1 MDRLARAITRCGRIF
16 ADFIVC
22 TADRD
27 SGPTLLARQII
38 PADFAVTNYLG
49 RKAVYSN
56 RYTVSVGIC
65 KRVIPSIP
73 ITITNS
79 NGLLR
84 SFCLRR
90 IDNRFLSD
98 FSIFSFFLFFF
109 FFFFSFVSLSYFF
122 TYQTF
127 DKAMR
132 SLSSSLPLRTI
143 YQHVSCPRGLHFI
156 LFVINKVKS
165 DTNYLHRKI
174 QWKIISLCSI
184 RRKL

>member
-79 NGLLR
+79 NGPLR
-84 SFCLRR
+84 SFCLRW

-98 FSIFSFFLFFF
+98 FSIFSFFLFFL
-109 FFFFSFVSLSYFF
+109 FFFSFVSLSYFF

-132 SLSSSLPLRTI
+132 SLSSSLPPCTI

-165 DTNYLHRKI
+165 DADYLHRKV

-184 RRKL
+184 QRKL

>member
-109 FFFFSFVSLSYFF
+109 FFFS
-122 TYQTF
+122 
-127 DKAMR
+127 
-132 SLSSSLPLRTI
+132 
-143 YQHVSCPRGLHFI
+143 VSCLSPIFSHIKHSIKPCDLQLSPSAYHISTRFVPTRITLHFI
-156 LFVINKVKS
+156 CDK
-165 DTNYLHRKI
+165 
-174 QWKIISLCSI
+174 
-184 RRKL
+184 

>member
-79 NGLLR
+79 NGPLR

-98 FSIFSFFLFFF
+98 FSIFSFFLFFSC
-109 FFFFSFVSLSYFF
+109 FFFSVSCLSPIFSHIKHSIKPCNLYPALFL
-122 TYQTF
+122 
-127 DKAMR
+127 
-132 SLSSSLPLRTI
+132 SLCTI
-143 YQHVSCPRGLHFI
+143 YQHVSCVDYTSFYL
-156 LFVINKVKS
+156 INKVKS
-165 DTNYLHRKI
+165 GHSVTYIERCNGK
-174 QWKIISLCSI
+174 
-184 RRKL
+184 

>member
-79 NGLLR
+79 NGPLR

-98 FSIFSFFLFFF
+98 FSIFSFFLFFL
-109 FFFFSFVSLSYFF
+109 FFFSFVSLSYFF

-132 SLSSSLPLRTI
+132 SLSNSLPLCTI
-143 YQHVSCPRGLHFI
+143 YQHGSCGLHFI

-165 DTNYLHRKI
+165 DTDYLHRKV

-184 RRKL
+184 WRKL

>member
-109 FFFFSFVSLSYFF
+109 FFFS
-122 TYQTF
+122 
-127 DKAMR
+127 
-132 SLSSSLPLRTI
+132 
-143 YQHVSCPRGLHFI
+143 VSCLSPIFSHIKHSIKPAL
-156 LFVINKVKS
+156 
-165 DTNYLHRKI
+165 
-174 QWKIISLCSI
+174 SLCVPYINTFRAHADYTSFY
-184 RRKL
+184 LW

>member
-79 NGLLR
+79 NGPLR

-98 FSIFSFFLFFF
+98 FSIFSFFLFFSC
-109 FFFFSFVSLSYFF
+109 FFFSFVSLSYFF

-127 DKAMR
+127 DKAMQ
-132 SLSSSLPLRTI
+132 SLSSSLPLCTI
-143 YQHVSCPRGLHFI
+143 YQHVSCVDYTSF
-156 LFVINKVKS
+156 
-165 DTNYLHRKI
+165 YL
-174 QWKIISLCSI
+174 
-184 RRKL
+184 

>member
-79 NGLLR
+79 NGPLR
-84 SFCLRR
+84 SFYLRR

-98 FSIFSFFLFFF
+98 FSIFSFFLFFSCF
-109 FFFFSFVSLSYFF
+109 FFQFRVSLLFF
-122 TYQTF
+122 
-127 DKAMR
+127 
-132 SLSSSLPLRTI
+132 
-143 YQHVSCPRGLHFI
+143 H
-156 LFVINKVKS
+156 
-165 DTNYLHRKI
+165 
-174 QWKIISLCSI
+174 ISNI
-184 RRKL
+184 R

>member
-109 FFFFSFVSLSYFF
+109 FFFS
-122 TYQTF
+122 
-127 DKAMR
+127 
-132 SLSSSLPLRTI
+132 
-143 YQHVSCPRGLHFI
+143 VSCLSPIFSHIKHSIKPCDLYPA
-156 LFVINKVKS
+156 L
-165 DTNYLHRKI
+165 
-174 QWKIISLCSI
+174 SLCVPYINTFRAHADYTSFY
-184 RRKL
+184 LW

>member
-79 NGLLR
+79 NGPLR

-98 FSIFSFFLFFF
+98 FSIFSFFLFFSC
-109 FFFFSFVSLSYFF
+109 FFFS
-122 TYQTF
+122 
-127 DKAMR
+127 
-132 SLSSSLPLRTI
+132 
-143 YQHVSCPRGLHFI
+143 VSCLSPIFSHIKHSIKPCNLYPALSLCVPYINTFRVWITLHFI
-156 LFVINKVKS
+156 CNK
-165 DTNYLHRKI
+165 
-174 QWKIISLCSI
+174 
-184 RRKL
+184 